1 MNNDNDGTLYDDD
14 AGPLL
19 RPYVVSGG
27 RTDPS
32 AHLDLLALVCTTGQY
47 DPLHVETHLAEVLLL
62 CHQAISIAELSAQ
75 LHLPAQIIRV
85 LVSDLID
92 IKAVQANAP
101 QPYNEAPDIDL
112 LEAILA
118 GLKRRL

>member
-1 MNNDNDGTLYDDD
+1 MNNDDDGTLYDED
-14 AGPLL
+14 AGLL
-19 RPYVVSGG
+19 ARPYVASGG
-27 RTDPS
+27 RTESS
-32 AHLDLLALVCTTGQY
+32 ARLDLLALVCTTGQHE
-47 DPLHVETHLAEVLLL
+47 PRHVETDLAEVLLL

-92 IKAVQANAP
+92 IEAVQAHAP
-101 QPYNEAPDIDL
+101 QPYDAAPDKEL
-112 LEAILA
+112 LEAVLA